1 MDIATFSTVISQPKT
16 QTESGKAVTK
26 TAIDTVKEYTNKI
39 IEKKQNVAV
48 DSNLGQNIDVT
59 VGKQMDAK
67 AEQKKQTEQ
76 EMLWMQKKQKMLYK
90 KEVKML
96 QMREIEQQAM
106 QVNSLTPQDLAKVN
120 DRISSLA
127 QQVSAI
133 NADSS
138 RTKDGKV
145 L

>member
-1 MDIATFSTVISQPKT
+1 MDIATLSTVINQPIVN
-16 QTESGKAVTK
+16 KAVTK
-26 TAIDTVKEYTNKI
+26 PVSSDVKENADKTVQ
-39 IEKKQNVAV
+39 EKRNAAV
-48 DSNLGQNIDVT
+48 DHNLGQNVDVS
-59 VGKQMDAK
+59 VGKQIDAK

-76 EMLWMQKKQKMLYK
+76 EMLWLQNKQQMLYK

-96 QMREIEQQAM
+96 QMREIGEQAK

-133 NADSS
+133 DADSS

-145 L
+145 LE